1 MPIYPLA
8 ARQRG
13 QEGKVIIMIKVLS
26 DGLVGTAK
34 VLTSSGF
41 PLLDESALD
50 AVRRWRFVPGTWGG
64 ESIAS
69 TVLMPV
75 RFKLSE

>member
-1 MPIYPLA
+1 MLLID
-8 ARQRG
+8 
-13 QEGKVIIMIKVLS
+13 VLP

-50 AVRRWRFVPGTWGG
+50 AVRRWRFIPGTRGG
-64 ESIAS
+64 DPVAT